1 MGQIIAIANQ
11 KGGVGKTTTAIN
23 LAASLAAAEKRT
35 LLVDLDP
42 QSNASSGVGIAS
54 EEVEYTTYQ
63 ALLGQVETSRVIADT
78 GIEFLKVLPS
88 TTDLIG
94 AEIELINEEGRE
106 RRLKS
111 ALQQIRGEFDYIL
124 IDCPPSLG
132 LLTINALTAADSV
145 LVPLQCE
152 YYAME
157 GLSQL
162 TRTINLIQKQL
173 NPSLALRGIL
183 LTMFDGRNNLAHQVS
198 EEIRRHFTD
207 RVFKTVIPRNVRL
220 SEAPSHGLPVLQY
233 DISSRGAEA
242 YLALARELIS
252 AGN

>member
-11 KGGVGKTTTAIN
+11 KGGVGKTTTSIN
-23 LAASLAAAEKRT
+23 LSASLAVAEKRT

-42 QSNASSGVGIAS
+42 QSNASSGVGIVSANIRH
-54 EEVEYTTYQ
+54 TTYQ
-63 ALLGQVETSRVIADT
+63 ALLGQVETREVIADT
-78 GIEFLKVLPS
+78 GIEFLKILPS

-94 AEIELINEEGRE
+94 AEIELIGEADRE
-106 RRLKS
+106 ARLKS
-111 ALQQIRGEFDYIL
+111 ALRQVRDDFDYIL

-162 TRTINLIQKQL
+162 TRTIDLIQRQL
-173 NPSLALRGIL
+173 NPALSLCGIL
-183 LTMFDGRNNLAHQVS
+183 LTMFDGRNNLSHQVS
-198 EEIRRHFTD
+198 DEIRRHFTD

-220 SEAPSHGLPVLQY
+220 SEAPSHGLPILQY

-242 YLALARELIS
+242 YLALARELIHT
-252 AGN
+252 GT

>member
-11 KGGVGKTTTAIN
+11 KGGVGKTTTSIN
-23 LAASLAAAEKRT
+23 LSASLAVAEKRT

-42 QSNASSGVGIAS
+42 QSNASSGVGMVS
-54 EEVEYTTYQ
+54 ENIRYTTYQ
-63 ALLGQVETSRVIADT
+63 ALLGQVETSEVIADT
-78 GIEFLKVLPS
+78 GIEFLKILPS

-94 AEIELINEEGRE
+94 AEIELIGEADRE
-106 RRLKS
+106 ARLKS
-111 ALQQIRGEFDYIL
+111 ALRQIRDEFDYIL

-162 TRTINLIQKQL
+162 TRTIDLIQRQL
-173 NPSLALRGIL
+173 NPALALCGIL
-183 LTMFDGRNNLAHQVS
+183 LTMFDGRNNLSHQVS
-198 EEIRRHFTD
+198 DEIRRHFTD

-220 SEAPSHGLPVLQY
+220 SEAPSHGLPILQY

-242 YLALARELIS
+242 YLALAREIIHT
-252 AGN
+252 GI